1 MRVQTIVVSAGALA
15 LVAVA
20 LFIAKKGWAGAAAAV
35 TTAAVDVAAGTVVG
49 IGQAIGIPA
58 TNETECAKAKR
69 EGRTLDASF
78 ACPAGEFISWSIGG
92 LFASEGAAPQGG
104 ATGSW

>member
-20 LFIAKKGWAGAAAAV
+20 LFIAKKGVAGAATAVVNAAG
-35 TTAAVDVAAGTVVG
+35 DVAAGTVVG
-49 IGQAIGIPA
+49 IGQAFGIPA
-58 TNETECAKAKR
+58 TSETECEKAKR

-78 ACPAGEFISWSIGG
+78 ACPAGEFLSWSVGG
-92 LFASEGAAPQGG
+92 LFSSEGAGSG
-104 ATGSW
+104 VATGGW